1 MSTTTIMVEF
11 RENNDG
17 ELIAM
22 GGQMRLNGDGLNG
35 EGLGLIKLQI
45 HNSFD
50 KKSQH
55 TQSLNLRAVKL
66 SEVSIARRR
75 RLLSPPSPFLA
86 AIDFF
91 RRSSLSTS
99 AGRPSQPHLQSPIVP
114 FLHFFSSSLASQ
126 QAVNG
131 YLAYE
136 FSDLFLAENV
146 GLGNQGW
153 ENDFVD
159 AFLNEKIDK
168 LTRTSVQS

>member
-1 MSTTTIMVEF
+1 MVEF

-35 EGLGLIKLQI
+35 EGLGLIKLQ
-45 HNSFD
+45 
-50 KKSQH
+50 
-55 TQSLNLRAVKL
+55 
-66 SEVSIARRR
+66 
-75 RLLSPPSPFLA
+75 
-86 AIDFF
+86 
-91 RRSSLSTS
+91 
-99 AGRPSQPHLQSPIVP
+99 
-114 FLHFFSSSLASQ
+114 Q